1 MDPNI
6 VPRKLWEHPDIPSTQ
21 LFKFKLAAE
30 RSTNKSFPTYSSL
43 YDWSITH
50 QSDFWTLAFKHF
62 PIVYTG
68 TIPSPCFDES
78 ARMDSVPA
86 WFKGVKLNFAENI
99 LFTGDAQG
107 RATKRG
113 KEDDKIVV
121 RQVREGSFDE
131 PIVTLTWGEL
141 RKRVGRLSNA
151 MRARGVHKGDRIAL
165 VASTSID
172 TLTVFLAATS
182 LGALFSSSSTDMG
195 VKGILDRLLQI
206 RPKFLFMDD
215 AAVYNGKTVDLRAKM
230 KDIVA
235 GMEGVSEFV
244 GVVTQTRFMERG
256 PADLAE
262 VPRAQTWDG
271 FLSVARGDDE
281 LRFESCDFDDPMII
295 VYSSG
300 TTGQPKCIVHR
311 IGGVVLNGHKE
322 GRLHREID
330 ETTTQLQYT
339 TTGWIMYL
347 GSIQALLMGAR
358 IVTYDG
364 SPFLPRPDV
373 FVKLLGQEKVT
384 HFGTSPRYL
393 QTLQQHNIAPRKTA
407 DLSCMRAVTCTG
419 MVLSNALFEWF
430 YDVGFP
436 SIVQL
441 DNISGGTDLAGAWG
455 TGNPILPVYI
465 GGCQCLSL
473 GMPVK
478 VFDSTIEP
486 TEEELR
492 KGIPM
497 KGREVNQ
504 AGEPGDLVGT
514 GAFPTM
520 PLYFFGDEDKITT
533 PGGARVG
540 KKYFD
545 SYFAKYDGVWTHG
558 DFISIHPKT
567 GQVVFLGRADGVLNP
582 SGVRFG
588 SSEIYS
594 VIEKHF
600 SDTVSD
606 SICVGQRRP
615 QDIDERVL
623 LFVLMKEGHRF
634 TPALVKNVRARIA
647 EETSK
652 RHVPAFVFETPEI
665 PTTVNGKKVELPVKQ
680 IVCGKKVK
688 PSGTL
693 ANPGSLE
700 FYYRFAEDENLREM
714 EQAKL

>member
-1 MDPNI
+1 
-6 VPRKLWEHPDIPSTQ
+6 
-21 LFKFKLAAE
+21 
-30 RSTNKSFPTYSSL
+30 
-43 YDWSITH
+43 
-50 QSDFWTLAFKHF
+50 
-62 PIVYTG
+62 
-68 TIPSPCFDES
+68 
-78 ARMDSVPA
+78 MDSVPR
-86 WFKGVKLNFAENI
+86 WFKGVTVNFAENI
-99 LFTGDAQG
+99 LFSGDGNG
-107 RATKRG
+107 RSTQKG
-113 KEDDKIVV
+113 KEDDKIAVS
-121 RQVREGSFDE
+121 QVREGCFAE
-131 PIVTLTWGEL
+131 PIVHLTWGEL
-141 RKRVGRLSNA
+141 RRRVGRLSNA
-151 MRARGVHKGDRIAL
+151 LRARGVQKGDRIAL

-172 TLTVFLAATS
+172 TLTVFMATTS
-182 LGALFSSSSTDMG
+182 IGALFSSSSTDMG

-215 AAVYNGKTVDLRAKM
+215 AAVYNGKTVDLRSKM
-230 KDIVA
+230 KEVVA
-235 GMEGVSEFV
+235 GMKDVSEFI
-244 GVVTQTRFMERG
+244 GVVSQTRFTDKG
-256 PADLAE
+256 ALDLSE
-262 VPRAQTWDG
+262 VPRAQTWDN
-271 FLSVARGDDE
+271 FLEAAKNDE
-281 LRFESCDFDDPMII
+281 LKFEACEFSDPFII

-300 TTGQPKCIVHR
+300 TTGQPKCIVHS

-322 GRLHREID
+322 ARLHREID
-330 ETTTQLQYT
+330 ETSTQLQYT

-347 GSIQALLMGAR
+347 GSVQALLTGAKM
-358 IVTYDG
+358 VAYDG
-364 SPFLPRPDV
+364 SPFLPEPKAFIR
-373 FVKLLGQEKVT
+373 LLAQEKVT

-393 QTLQQHNIAPRKTA
+393 QTLQQNKIAPRDVV
-407 DLSCMRAVTCTG
+407 DLSSLRFVTCTG

-436 SIVQL
+436 PLVQL

-455 TGNPILPVYI
+455 TGNPILPVYV

-478 VFDSTIEP
+478 VFDSTIDP

-492 KGIPM
+492 AGKPM
-497 KGREVNQ
+497 KGREVGQ
-504 AGEPGDLVGT
+504 PGDPGDLVGT

-520 PLYFFGDEDKITT
+520 PLYFFGDDEMITT

-545 SYFAKYDGVWTHG
+545 SYFGKYDGVWTHG

-600 SDTVSD
+600 ANSISD

-615 QDIDERVL
+615 QDDDERVL
-623 LFVLMKEGHRF
+623 LFLLMKPEHQFNPSLIR
-634 TPALVKNVRARIA
+634 NVRARIA

-680 IVCGKKVK
+680 IVCGKKIK

-700 FYYRFAEDENLREM
+700 FYYRFAEDKNLREL
-714 EQAKL
+714 EAAKL

>member
-1 MDPNI
+1 MDINTI
-6 VPRKLWEHPDIPSTQ
+6 PRKLWEHPNPTSTEVW
-21 LFKFKLAAE
+21 KFKQSVE
-30 RSTNKSFPTYSSL
+30 RKTSQTFQDYHAL
-43 YDWSITH
+43 YDWSIAH
-50 QSDFWTLAFKHF
+50 RSDFWTLAFKHF

-78 ARMDSVPA
+78 ARMDSVPG
-86 WFKGVKLNFAENI
+86 WFNGVKLNFAENI
-99 LFTGDAQG
+99 LFSGASDG
-107 RATKRG
+107 RRTKKG
-113 KEDDKIVV
+113 KEDDKIAIS
-121 RQVREGSFDE
+121 QVREGCFAE
-131 PIVTLTWGEL
+131 PIVKLTWGEL
-141 RKRVGRLSNA
+141 RRRAGRLSNA
-151 MRARGVHKGDRIAL
+151 MRARGVKKGDRVAL

-172 TLTVFLAATS
+172 TLTTFLAATS
-182 LGALFSSSSTDMG
+182 IGALFSSSSTDMG

-215 AAVYNGKTVDLRAKM
+215 AAVYNGKTVDLRGKM
-230 KDIVA
+230 KEVVA
-235 GMEGVSEFV
+235 GMKSVSEFV
-244 GVVTQTRFMERG
+244 GVVTQTRFVDKG
-256 PADLAE
+256 ALDLSG
-262 VPRAQTWDG
+262 VPRAETWDE
-271 FLSVARGDDE
+271 FLNAAKTDE
-281 LRFESCDFDDPMII
+281 LEFEQCEFSDPFII

-300 TTGQPKCIVHR
+300 TTGQPKCIVHS

-322 GRLHREID
+322 GRLHRVID
-330 ETTTQLQYT
+330 ETSTQLQYT

-347 GSIQALLMGAR
+347 GSVQALLMGAKM
-358 IVTYDG
+358 VAYDG
-364 SPFLPRPDV
+364 SPFLPEPKA
-373 FVKLLGQEKVT
+373 FIKLLAEEKVT

-393 QTLQQHNIAPRKTA
+393 QTLQQSGIAPREVA
-407 DLSCMRAVTCTG
+407 DLSSLRYMTSTG

-436 SIVQL
+436 PIVQL

-455 TGNPILPVYI
+455 TGNPLLPVYV

-492 KGIPM
+492 AGRPM
-497 KGREVNQ
+497 QGREVQ
-504 AGEPGDLVGT
+504 QLGDPGDLVGT

-520 PLYFFGDEDKITT
+520 PLYFFGDDEKITT

-540 KKYFD
+540 KRYFD
-545 SYFAKYDGVWTHG
+545 SYFGKYDGVWTHG

-600 SDTVSD
+600 ADSISD

-615 QDIDERVL
+615 QDNDERVL
-623 LFVLMKEGHRF
+623 LFVIMKPGYNF
-634 TPALVKNVRARIA
+634 TPTLIRNIKARIA

-680 IVCGKKVK
+680 IVCGKKIK

-700 FYYRFAEDENLREM
+700 FYYRFAEDANLRGIES
-714 EQAKL
+714 AKL